1 MGGITQTLTGAA
13 MIENYEE
20 RRKSFQE
27 QLIEDFHPRWIEHAT
42 RGDLRFAFT
51 HTEIK
56 FDSLHH
62 HIDTKFLEIDRC
74 FVGIDQ
80 RFVDLERQFGK
91 AARLHQIEFVMIMLG
106 FLGIILNLR

>member
-1 MGGITQTLTGAA
+1 MT
-13 MIENYEE
+13 ENYEE

-62 HIDTKFLEIDRC
+62 HIDTKFLEIE
-74 FVGIDQ
+74 Q
-80 RFVDLERQFGK
+80 RFGETK
-91 AARLHQIEFVMIMLG
+91 SLHQLQIVIIVLG
-106 FLGIILNLR
+106 FIGIILNSR